1 MLGLIGGLSY
11 HSTLFYYEGIN
22 QLVFEKYGGFHSA
35 EMLLYSF
42 NFAQIVAWQDAKE
55 LHRVEA
61 AIHGHGL
68 QLAEQGCHSILVC
81 SNTMHAFTT
90 RLEQEVGPRFIHI
103 ADTVA
108 ENAQRRQLR
117 RPLLLGTSFTMERT
131 FYRDRLML
139 HGLPVVVPDRGE
151 RQKVHQMIYRNL
163 VNGKVKPE
171 FITDCAALAEKYRVT
186 AGCDSIILGC
196 TELRM
201 VFPEPLLGMAL
212 IDSCQTHVETAAAR
226 VRMP

>member
-22 QLVFEKYGGFHSA
+22 RLVFEKCGGFHAA

-42 NFAQIVAWQDAKE
+42 NFAHIVAWQDAKE
-55 LHRVEA
+55 LHHVEA
-61 AIHGHGL
+61 AIHDRGC
-68 QLAEQGCHSILVC
+68 QLVGQGCQSILVC

-90 RLEQEVGPRFIHI
+90 RLEKEIGLRFIHI

-108 ENAQRRQLR
+108 ENAQRRQLH
-117 RPLLLGTSFTMERT
+117 RPLLLGTSFTMEKT

-139 HGLPVVVPDRGE
+139 HGLRVVVPDKGE
-151 RQKVHQMIYRNL
+151 RQKIHQMIYRNL
-163 VNGKVKPE
+163 VNGTVKPE
-171 FITDCAALAEKYRVT
+171 FISDCAALAEKYRVSE
-186 AGCDSIILGC
+186 GCDSIILGC

-201 VFPEPLLGMAL
+201 VFPAPLPGLAL
-212 IDSCQTHVETAAAR
+212 IDSCQTHIEAAAAR
-226 VRMP
+226 VKTP